1 MTKNR
6 LSRADWRISSDTYS
20 TFESAHILLG
30 YFLADRTSENPI
42 SDEHPFPPNGI
53 LEWEYNEPLE
63 KVINSRKDL
72 DFLLAH
78 PDLLHNS
85 ITIIEPWDHVG
96 FNHLGESVRASK
108 NIAYIAQKVATINSI
123 LLPVW
128 STGIM
133 DPDVVI
139 PAITSGYAVIIE
151 GGDPSTYD
159 PSTWSMPACPREDMF
174 KLIDKLLISRSPD
187 SAPAIFICVGHQLA
201 AECHIRL
208 IRRAVKEI
216 MAMTSFPAD
225 ASRLALK
232 ILKDVATLIETMGAS
247 LHIKKQDGRTAANGW
262 NDNHFAVTKNESIEI
277 GDRNLLPY
285 QAPEREKALNIPLE
299 LIHAHALTADAHDGV
314 IDTMIQYEREISI
327 SMFHQDEV
335 NEEAILF
342 ANWAYRNIHD
352 AIVPYRHMLAGSS
365 LSWLLQLPDSIEI
378 LCSTAEKNGEI
389 VTECSATCI
398 NYKDFETKKIRR
410 SFTCQFHPELLSD
423 LRAVGWGG
431 QPPSYAKLKKDD
443 GARLLVRL
451 LYEGMQE

>member
-30 YFLADRTSENPI
+30 YFLADRTSENLI

-365 LSWLLQLPDSIEI
+365 LSWILQLPDSIEI

>member
-42 SDEHPFPPNGI
+42 SDEHPFHLNGI
-53 LEWEYNEPLE
+53 LEWEYTEPLE

-78 PDLLHNS
+78 PNLLHNS
-85 ITIIEPWDHVG
+85 ITIIEPWNHVG

-174 KLIDKLLISRSPD
+174 KLIDKLLISRSPG

-225 ASRLALK
+225 ASGLALK

-277 GDRNLLPY
+277 GNRNLLPY

-378 LCSTAEKNGEI
+378 LCSTAEKNGDI

-431 QPPSYAKLKKDD
+431 EPPSYAWLKKDD